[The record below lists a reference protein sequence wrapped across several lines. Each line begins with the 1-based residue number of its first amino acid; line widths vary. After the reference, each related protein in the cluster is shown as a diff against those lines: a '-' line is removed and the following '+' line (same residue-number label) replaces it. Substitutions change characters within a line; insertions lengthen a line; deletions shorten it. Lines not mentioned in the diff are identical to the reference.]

1 MNTTRTPSQ
10 AKVLRTLSRV
20 FRSQAISLDRV
31 DSVRAKQ
38 AQAEQVQLVRGFR
51 M

>member
-1 MNTTRTPSQ
+1 MHTHSQ

-20 FRSQAISLDRV
+20 FRSQATSLDKV

-38 AQAEQVQLVRGFR
+38 AHAEQVQFVRGFR